1 MRAHS
6 TLTRRLLAST
16 VPVALLL
23 GSATSLGHADPLIG
37 SILNSYGMPGAID
50 TPSAEMLPDATLG
63 ATVAYSDLTRKNS
76 IIFQALPRLSVAL
89 RYSRFDIIRQEGT
102 ADQERGHVWD
112 RSFDLRY

>member
-37 SILNSYGMPGAID
+37 SILNS
-50 TPSAEMLPDATLG
+50 
-63 ATVAYSDLTRKNS
+63 
-76 IIFQALPRLSVAL
+76 
-89 RYSRFDIIRQEGT
+89 
-102 ADQERGHVWD
+102 
-112 RSFDLRY
+112 